1 MSEKQQPSSL
11 RKGAAIVAA
20 TIATGLG
27 IGAASETGNNN
38 EPLVNSSSP
47 EQQAPETSTTTQP
60 EEYPT
65 GDKDPVRNYDKIP
78 PLPGPIHGTIPDSE
92 QQAPETPTTTQPEE
106 GQKPVVQ
113 E

>member
-1 MSEKQQPSSL
+1 MSEKQQPSKI
-11 RKGAAIVAA
+11 RKGAAIVTA

-38 EPLVNSSSP
+38 EPLVTSS
-47 EQQAPETSTTTQP
+47 
-60 EEYPT
+60 
-65 GDKDPVRNYDKIP
+65 IP
-78 PLPGPIHGTIPDSE
+78 E

-106 GQKPVVQ
+106 YPTGVNVPPRNYDNITPLPGPIRGTIPDYEQQASETPTTQPEEDQKPVVQ